1 MHVSGYKQKIYIM
14 VNMFKVTRSE
24 LLTSWNRSVTFI
36 KKI

>member
-24 LLTSWNRSVTFI
+24 LLTLLGIEV
-36 KKI
+36 